1 MISQK
6 KVVDQ
11 LFLEVT
17 NNSQYPKCSFS
28 NKSYSVDVFQDEK
41 KYVLFVELPG
51 CNHSDIVVSY
61 SDDYLMISA
70 TKNAFDKAG
79 LELLRGEICYG
90 PFSRSFYITGINP
103 DNIRAQYEKGILRVE
118 IEKLKN

>member
-1 MISQK
+1 MINQK
-6 KVVDQ
+6 KVIDQ

-17 NNSQYPKCSFS
+17 NNGPHPKCSFV
-28 NKSYSVDVFQDEK
+28 NKSYSVDVFHDDS

-61 SDDYLMISA
+61 ANDYLEISA
-70 TKNAFDKAG
+70 TKRALNKSG

-90 PFSRSFYITGINP
+90 PFSRSFSITGINP
-103 DNIRAQYEKGILRVE
+103 DSIKAEYEKGILKIE